1 MLHSSAR
8 RRSPVINP
16 SRATVIKNVIAL
28 KETLQISNTGH
39 IPTTEV
45 LIEWIGS
52 KKHIGHIRY
61 LTSVPVANRLIKCSA
76 IPEHVCHGSNRTSIP
91 TANTRRTAVV
101 KSIVI
106 MVSEK
111 HLLHCSNIRHI
122 PVPDILVKSHSSLI
136 SFKHIRHISHRTC
149 IPVTNRLIKPSNIYK
164 HLMHSNSITC
174 IPRIHISFTT
184 KLCSMKHKITI
195 ITLKSK
201 TISGCYI

>member
-1 MLHSSAR
+1 MQHKVHAGYF
-8 RRSPVINP
+8 
-16 SRATVIKNVIAL
+16 A
-28 KETLQISNTGH
+28 
-39 IPTTEV
+39 
-45 LIEWIGS
+45 
-52 KKHIGHIRY
+52 
-61 LTSVPVANRLIKCSA
+61 SVPVANRLIKCSA
-76 IPEHVCHGSNRTSIP
+76 IPEHLSHVSNRTSIP
-91 TANTRRTAVV
+91 TANTRRTTVV
-101 KSIVI
+101 KSIGI

-122 PVPDILVKSHSSLI
+122 PVPDILVKSHPSHIPSEHLI
-136 SFKHIRHISHRTC
+136 HGSHRTC

-184 KLCSMKHKITI
+184 KLCSMKHTMTI